1 MLRIKLH
8 HIFHHVTQHFT
19 SHLQFICCVAVA
31 IVPIVAIV
39 AMGQSHGGVGV
50 RKRRISLTSR
60 QSLTSNESE
69 WTEHSH
75 KDGEVG
81 KSLRLH

>member
-1 MLRIKLH
+1 MLGIKLH

-19 SHLQFICCVAVA
+19 IHLQFICCVAVA
-31 IVPIVAIV
+31 IV
-39 AMGQSHGGVGV
+39 AMGQTHGGVGV

-81 KSLRLH
+81 KSLPH